1 MTPFPS
7 PSDQLQALRT
17 AVGVVVPPRGFAL
30 VEGVDAE
37 KFLQNL
43 LSQELRGMVVGE
55 ARTALLL
62 TAKARVIADTR
73 VTLLDEERY
82 LLDLD
87 PVGVDALVGGLTR
100 YRLGAK
106 VAIDVTTDWSLVSL
120 IGPTAEGIA
129 TDGVRIVGLLG
140 DLPRVD
146 VLAPVDQREAIVTAI
161 VAAGATPVEPAAIE
175 ALRIETG
182 AVRLGHDVDERWMP
196 AEVGLVETTVSFEKG
211 CFIGQEPVT
220 RLHRRG
226 HANRGPRRLALDAI
240 VEPGTT
246 LELDGKD
253 VGVVTSVAANPWLV
267 EPRAIGIVRVDVPEG
282 TVLTAGPISATVLA

>member
-1 MTPFPS
+1 MTPLPT
-7 PSDQLQALRT
+7 PADQLQALRAT
-17 AVGVVVPPRGFAL
+17 VGVVEPPRGFVL

-43 LSQELRGMVVGE
+43 LSQELRGMTVGE
-55 ARTALLL
+55 SRQALFL
-62 TAKARVIADTR
+62 TAKARVIADPR
-73 VTLLDEERY
+73 VTLLDEGRY

-146 VLAPVDQREAIVTAI
+146 VLAPFDQREAIVTAA

-196 AEVGLVETTVSFEKG
+196 AEVDLVETTVSFEKG

-253 VGVVTSVAANPWLV
+253 VGVVTSVAATPWLV
-267 EPRAIGIVRVDVPEG
+267 EPRAIGIVRVDVPADAALAAG
-282 TVLTAGPISATVLA
+282 TATATTLG

>member
-1 MTPFPS
+1 MTPLPS
-7 PSDQLQALRT
+7 PAEQLQALRT
-17 AVGVVVPPRGFAL
+17 AVGVVEPSRGFVL
-30 VEGVDAE
+30 VEGADAE

-55 ARTALLL
+55 ARQALFL
-62 TAKARVIADTR
+62 TPKARVIADPR
-73 VTLLDEERY
+73 VTLLDEGRF

-87 PVGVDALVGGLTR
+87 PVGVDALVHGLTR

-106 VAIDVTTDWSLVSL
+106 AAIDATSDWSLLSL
-120 IGPTAEGIA
+120 IGPDAETIA

-146 VLAPVDQREAIVTAI
+146 VLVPTDQRAAL
-161 VAAGATPVEPAAIE
+161 VAAAIASGATPVEPDAIE
-175 ALRIETG
+175 ALRIAAG
-182 AVRLGHDVDERWMP
+182 VVRLGHDADERWMP

-226 HANRGPRRLALDAI
+226 HANRGPRRLSLDAV
-240 VEPGTT
+240 VELGTT

-253 VGVVTSVAANPWLV
+253 VGVITSVAAAPWFT
-267 EPRAIGIVRVDVPEG
+267 EPRAIGIVRVDVPDG
-282 TVLTAGPISATVLA
+282 SVLTAGPITATVLA

>member
-1 MTPFPS
+1 MTLLPAPS
-7 PSDQLQALRT
+7 AQLQALRAT
-17 AVGVVVPPRGFAL
+17 VGVVEPPRSVVL

-55 ARTALLL
+55 ARKALFL
-62 TAKARVIADTR
+62 TPKARVIADPR
-73 VTLLDEERY
+73 VTLLDEGRY

-87 PVGVDALVGGLTR
+87 PVGVDALVSGLTR

-106 VAIDVTTDWSLVSL
+106 VAIDATTEWSLISL
-120 IGPTAEGIA
+120 IGPDAETIA

-140 DLPRVD
+140 ELPRVD
-146 VLAPVDQREAIVTAI
+146 VLVATDQREATVAAAI
-161 VAAGATPVEPAAIE
+161 AAGATPVELAAIE
-175 ALRIETG
+175 ALRIEAG

-196 AEVGLVETTVSFEKG
+196 AEVDLVETTVSFEKG

-226 HANRGPRRLALDAI
+226 HANRGPRRLSLDAA

-253 VGVVTSVAANPWLV
+253 VGVITSVAADPWFT
-267 EPRAIGIVRVDVPEG
+267 EPRAIGIVRVDVPAGAALVAG
-282 TVLTAGPISATVLA
+282 TATATTLK

>member
-1 MTPFPS
+1 MTPLPS
-7 PSDQLQALRT
+7 PADQLQALRS
-17 AVGVVVPPRGFAL
+17 AVGVVEPPRGFVL

-43 LSQELRGMVVGE
+43 LSQELRGMAVGE
-55 ARTALLL
+55 ARQALFL
-62 TAKARVIADTR
+62 TPKARVIADPR
-73 VTLLDEERY
+73 VTLLGEGRY

-87 PVGVDALVGGLTR
+87 PVGVDALVSGLTR

-106 VAIDVTTDWSLVSL
+106 VAIDATTDWSLISL
-120 IGPTAEGIA
+120 IGPDAESIT
-129 TDGVRIVGLLG
+129 TDGVRIISLLG

-146 VLAPVDQREAIVTAI
+146 VLVPADQREATVASAI
-161 VAAGATPVEPAAIE
+161 AAGATPVEPAAIE
-175 ALRIETG
+175 ALRIEAG
-182 AVRLGHDVDERWMP
+182 AVRLGHDADERWMP

-226 HANRGPRRLALDAI
+226 HANRGPRRLSLDAI
-240 VEPGTT
+240 VELGTT

-253 VGVVTSVAANPWLV
+253 VGVITSVAAAPWFT
-267 EPRAIGIVRVDVPEG
+267 EPRAIGIVRADVPEDAALVAG
-282 TVLTAGPISATVLA
+282 TATATTLG

>member
-7 PSDQLQALRT
+7 PSAQLQALRAT
-17 AVGVVVPPRGFAL
+17 VGVVDSPRGFAL

-43 LSQELRGMVVGE
+43 LSQELRGMVAGE
-55 ARTALLL
+55 ARAALLL
-62 TAKARVIADTR
+62 TAKARVIADPR
-73 VTLLDEERY
+73 VTLLDEARY

-87 PVGVDALVGGLTR
+87 PVGVDALVSGLTR

-106 VAIDVTTDWSLVSL
+106 VAIDATADWSLISL
-120 IGPTAEGIA
+120 IGPEAEGIA

-146 VLAPVDQREAIVTAI
+146 VLVAADQREATVAAAI
-161 VAAGATPVEPAAIE
+161 AAGATPVEQDAIE
-175 ALRIETG
+175 ALRIEAG
-182 AVRLGHDVDERWMP
+182 VVRLGHDVDERWMP
-196 AEVGLVETTVSFEKG
+196 AEAGLVETTVSFEKG

-240 VEPGTT
+240 ADPGTP

-253 VGVVTSVAANPWLV
+253 VGVITSVAAAPWLA
-267 EPRAIGIVRVDVPEG
+267 EPRAIGIVRVDVPHG
-282 TVLTAGPISATVLA
+282 TVITAGQISATVLA

>member
-1 MTPFPS
+1 MTPLPA
-7 PSDQLQALRT
+7 PADQLQTLRT
-17 AVGVVVPPRGFAL
+17 AVGVVEPSRGFVL
-30 VEGVDAE
+30 VEGADAE

-55 ARTALLL
+55 ARQALFL
-62 TAKARVIADTR
+62 TPKARVIADPR
-73 VTLLDEERY
+73 VTLLDEGRF

-87 PVGVDALVGGLTR
+87 PVGVDALVRGLTR
-100 YRLGAK
+100 YRMGAK
-106 VAIDVTTDWSLVSL
+106 VAIDATTDWSLISL
-120 IGPTAEGIA
+120 IGPAAETIA

-140 DLPRVD
+140 ELPRVD
-146 VLAPVDQREAIVTAI
+146 VLVPADQREALVAAAI
-161 VAAGATPVEPAAIE
+161 AAGATPVEPDAIE

-196 AEVGLVETTVSFEKG
+196 AEVGLVKTTVSFEKG

-226 HANRGPRRLALDAI
+226 HANRGPRRLALDAA
-240 VEPGTT
+240 VELGTT

-253 VGVVTSVAANPWLV
+253 VGVITSVAADPWLI

-282 TVLTAGPISATVLA
+282 SVLTAGPITATVLA

>member
-1 MTPFPS
+1 MTPLPS
-7 PSDQLQALRT
+7 PAEQLRALRT
-17 AVGVVVPPRGFAL
+17 AVGVVEPSRGFVL
-30 VEGVDAE
+30 VEGADAE

-43 LSQELRGMVVGE
+43 LSQELRGMIVGE
-55 ARTALLL
+55 ARQALFL
-62 TAKARVIADTR
+62 TPKARVIADPR
-73 VTLLDEERY
+73 VTLLDEGRF

-87 PVGVDALVGGLTR
+87 PVGVDALVHGLTR

-106 VAIDVTTDWSLVSL
+106 VAIDATSDWSLLSL
-120 IGPTAEGIA
+120 IGPDAETIA

-146 VLAPVDQREAIVTAI
+146 VLVPTDQRAAL
-161 VAAGATPVEPAAIE
+161 VAAAIASGATPVEPDAIE
-175 ALRIETG
+175 ALRIAAG
-182 AVRLGHDVDERWMP
+182 AVRLGHDADERWMP

-226 HANRGPRRLALDAI
+226 HANRGPRRLSLDAV
-240 VEPGTT
+240 VELGTT

-253 VGVVTSVAANPWLV
+253 VGVITSVAAAPWFT
-267 EPRAIGIVRVDVPEG
+267 EPRAIGIVRVDVPDG
-282 TVLTAGPISATVLA
+282 SVLTAGAITATVLA

>member
-1 MTPFPS
+1 M
-7 PSDQLQALRT
+7 
-17 AVGVVVPPRGFAL
+17 GVVEPSRGFVL

-43 LSQELRGMVVGE
+43 LSQELRGMAVGE
-55 ARTALLL
+55 ARQALFL
-62 TAKARVIADTR
+62 TPKARVIADPR
-73 VTLLDEERY
+73 VTLLGEGRY

-87 PVGVDALVGGLTR
+87 PVGVDALVHGLTR

-106 VAIDVTTDWSLVSL
+106 VAIDATSDWSLLSL
-120 IGPTAEGIA
+120 IGPDAETIA
-129 TDGVRIVGLLG
+129 TDGVRIAGLLG
-140 DLPRVD
+140 ALPRVD
-146 VLAPVDQREAIVTAI
+146 VLVAADQREARVAAAI
-161 VAAGATPVEPAAIE
+161 AAGATPIEPAAIE
-175 ALRIETG
+175 ALRIEAG
-182 AVRLGHDVDERWMP
+182 AVRLGHDADERWMP

-226 HANRGPRRLALDAI
+226 HANRGPRRLSLDAV
-240 VEPGTT
+240 VELGTT

-253 VGVVTSVAANPWLV
+253 VGVITSVAAAPWFT

-282 TVLTAGPISATVLA
+282 SALTAGPITATVLA

>member
-1 MTPFPS
+1 MTPLP
-7 PSDQLQALRT
+7 PPAVQLEALRAT
-17 AVGVVVPPRGFAL
+17 VGVVEPPRGFVL

-43 LSQELRGMVVGE
+43 LSQELRGMVVCE
-55 ARTALLL
+55 ARPALFL
-62 TAKARVIADTR
+62 TPKARVIADPR
-73 VTLLDEERY
+73 VTLLDEGRY

-87 PVGVDALVGGLTR
+87 PVGVDALVSGLKR

-106 VAIDVTTDWSLVSL
+106 VAIDATTDWSLISL
-120 IGPTAEGIA
+120 IGPTAETIA

-140 DLPRVD
+140 ELPRVD
-146 VLAPVDQREAIVTAI
+146 VLVATDQREATVAATI
-161 VAAGATPVEPAAIE
+161 AAGATPVEPAAIE

-226 HANRGPRRLALDAI
+226 HANRGPRRLSLDAA
-240 VEPGTT
+240 VEPGMT

-253 VGVVTSVAANPWLV
+253 VGVITSVAAAPWLAA
-267 EPRAIGIVRVDVPEG
+267 PRAIGIVRVDVPAG
-282 TVLTAGPISATVLA
+282 SALTAGPITAAVLA

>member
-1 MTPFPS
+1 M
-7 PSDQLQALRT
+7 
-17 AVGVVVPPRGFAL
+17 VPARGFVL

-62 TAKARVIADTR
+62 TAKARVIADPR
-73 VTLLDEERY
+73 VTLLDEARY
-82 LLDLD
+82 MLDLD
-87 PVGVDALVGGLTR
+87 PVGVDALVSGLTR

-106 VAIDVTTDWSLVSL
+106 VAIDATTDWSLVSL
-120 IGPTAEGIA
+120 IGPEAEGTA

-140 DLPRVD
+140 NLPRVD
-146 VLAPVDQREAIVTAI
+146 VLVAADQREATVAAAI
-161 VAAGATPVEPAAIE
+161 AAGATPVEPDAIE
-175 ALRIETG
+175 ALRIESGT
-182 AVRLGHDVDERWMP
+182 VRLGLDADERWMP
-196 AEVGLVETTVSFEKG
+196 AEVGLVETTVSFAKG

-226 HANRGPRRLALDAI
+226 HANRGPRRLALDAVI
-240 VEPGTT
+240 ERGAT

-253 VGVVTSVAANPWLV
+253 VGVITSVAAAPWLAA
-267 EPRAIGIVRVDVPEG
+267 PRAIGIVRVDVPEG

>member
-62 TAKARVIADTR
+62 TAKARVIADPR

-106 VAIDVTTDWSLVSL
+106 VAIDATTDWSLVSL
-120 IGPTAEGIA
+120 IGPEAEGTS

-146 VLAPVDQREAIVTAI
+146 VLVSADQREATVAAAI
-161 VAAGATPVEPAAIE
+161 AAGATPVEPGAIE
-175 ALRIETG
+175 ALRIESG
-182 AVRLGHDVDERWMP
+182 MVRLGHDADERWMP

-226 HANRGPRRLALDAI
+226 HANRGPRRLSLDAV

-253 VGVVTSVAANPWLV
+253 VGVVTSVAAAPWFT

>member
-1 MTPFPS
+1 MTLLPAPS
-7 PSDQLQALRT
+7 AQLQALRAT
-17 AVGVVVPPRGFAL
+17 VGVVEPPRSVVL

-55 ARTALLL
+55 ARKALFL
-62 TAKARVIADTR
+62 TPKARVIADPR
-73 VTLLDEERY
+73 VTLLDEGRY

-87 PVGVDALVGGLTR
+87 PVGVDALVSGLTR

-106 VAIDVTTDWSLVSL
+106 VAIDATTEWSLISL
-120 IGPTAEGIA
+120 IGPDAETIA

-140 DLPRVD
+140 ELPRVD
-146 VLAPVDQREAIVTAI
+146 VLVATDQREATVAAAI
-161 VAAGATPVEPAAIE
+161 AAGATPVELAAIE
-175 ALRIETG
+175 ALRIEAG

-196 AEVGLVETTVSFEKG
+196 AEVDLVETTVSFEKG

-226 HANRGPRRLALDAI
+226 HANRGPRRLSLDAA

-253 VGVVTSVAANPWLV
+253 VGVITSVAADPWFT

-282 TVLTAGPISATVLA
+282 SALTAGPITATVLA